1 LAEQL
6 ASISEQLADESFIDS
21 FKGEF
26 QQQSVPE
33 ETIERVRD
41 FLAGRQ
47 ERLR

>member
-6 ASISEQLADESFIDS
+6 ASISEQLADESFVDS

-33 ETIERVRD
+33 ETIERVRE
-41 FLAGRQ
+41 FLAVQ
-47 ERLR
+47 QARLG